1 MLISIIY
8 IVMRLFF
15 DQFNIIIII
24 ITVNQ
29 AIIIRL
35 NTKLV
40 EFKNSNN
47 NKIEAGTYTHTH
59 TLHQS

>member
-15 DQFNIIIII
+15 DQFNIIFIII
-24 ITVNQ
+24 IVNQ

-47 NKIEAGTYTHTH
+47 NNKIEAGTYTHTH
-59 TLHQS
+59 TASI